1 MQIMRTTRTFALAV
15 AALALGA
22 VTAAPAQAVFEPLVP
37 NLPDRPAILLE
48 TDYYVYGPG
57 TGFDTPIVT
66 VNVDNRGYDEP
77 STLYLYW
84 QNRTS
89 GQTMY
94 YNLHD
99 GLGGQERDLFGAL
112 PAAPA
117 RIFVPDLVD
126 FRLFGPNSALGPL
139 PAGLPG
145 GTGLYQWVLEVRD
158 ADGDGVIGRGNA
170 MYSYI
175 AGVVDVTG
183 DINGNANWTSNNA
196 YFLRGAPT
204 YVNPGATL
212 NIQPGTVILG
222 SQADQGTLAVLP
234 DGTINASG
242 DADRPIVFT
251 SELPVGERSSGDWGG
266 LVISGNAPVGGG
278 QRVGEGNS
286 GEYGGDD
293 PADSS
298 GVLRYVRVEFA
309 GIRFNEQNEL
319 NGIALQGVGTG
330 TVLEHLQ
337 IHNNEDDGIEF
348 FGGTAQVKYVLITDA
363 HDDSF
368 DWTFGWQGK
377 AQHVVA
383 IQRNQEN
390 DHGIE
395 ADNDEDN
402 FDAEPRSNPTIYNA
416 TFVGNRLIPGST
428 DTRGWL
434 LRRGTFATI
443 RNFIITNF
451 DVEAIQVSSDQ
462 GLGALGT
469 GVVIENGVINGNGA
483 LGVPQEVVTYLNG
496 APQIKFGDP
505 RLPDP
510 NSLIQPD
517 VSPLGGSPARSGF
530 AAPPADGF
538 FDPNVIWMGGVNPQ
552 NPWIY
557 EGWTTFSDN

>member
-1 MQIMRTTRTFALAV
+1 
-15 AALALGA
+15 
-22 VTAAPAQAVFEPLVP
+22 
-37 NLPDRPAILLE
+37 
-48 TDYYVYGPG
+48 
-57 TGFDTPIVT
+57 
-66 VNVDNRGYDEP
+66 
-77 STLYLYW
+77 
-84 QNRTS
+84 
-89 GQTMY
+89 MY

-170 MYSYI
+170 MYNYVD
-175 AGVVDVTG
+175 AVVDVTG
-183 DINGNANWTSNNA
+183 DINGNVTWTSNNT

-204 YVNPGATL
+204 NVNAGATL
-212 NIQPGTVILG
+212 TIQPGTVILG

-242 DADRPIVFT
+242 DADRPIIFT
-251 SELPVGERSSGDWGG
+251 SELPVGERGPGDWGG

-286 GEYGGDD
+286 GNYGGDD

-309 GIRFNEQNEL
+309 GIRFSEQNEL

-337 IHNNEDDGIEF
+337 IHHNNDDGIEF
-348 FGGTAQVKYVLITDA
+348 FGGTAQAKYVLITDCA
-363 HDDSF
+363 DDSF

-383 IQRNQEN
+383 IQRSLEN

-402 FDAEPRSNPTIYNA
+402 FDNEPRSNPTIYNA
-416 TFVGNRLIPGST
+416 TFAGNRPIPGST
-428 DTRGWL
+428 EENGWL
-434 LRRGTFATI
+434 FRRGTYITM
-443 RNFIITNF
+443 RNFILTNF
-451 DVEAIQVSSDQ
+451 DDEAIELRDQ
-462 GLGALGT
+462 PSIDALGVNT
-469 GVVIENGVINGNGA
+469 FIENGVIFGNGGIA
-483 LGVPQEVVTYLNG
+483 TPQEALDYING
-496 APQIKFGDP
+496 APGIKFGDP

-510 NSLIQPD
+510 NHALQPL
-517 VSPLGGSPARSGF
+517 VAPLGGSPANSGF
-530 AAPPADGF
+530 ATPPADGF
-538 FDPNVIWMGGVNPQ
+538 FDTNIFWMGGVNPQ